1 MLATDVH
8 GRFDEVG
15 YMQALVSLVVVLV
28 VKMVVVKM
36 VMVKMV
42 ETKQAA

>member
-15 YMQALVSLVVVLV
+15 YMQALVSLVAV
-28 VKMVVVKM
+28 VVVKM
-36 VMVKMV
+36 VMVKMM

>member
-1 MLATDVH
+1 MWATDVH
-8 GRFDEVG
+8 GRFSEVG
-15 YMQALVSLVVVLV
+15 YMQPLVSLVVVVVVKMV

-36 VMVKMV
+36 V